1 MCTNFMTIIAHILY
15 IRFTLNI
22 LDAVIFLQQKLMPLQ
37 TINSGRWEMSEEFD
51 VKTSFSAL
59 TFCPS

>member
-1 MCTNFMTIIAHILY
+1 MCTNFMTILAHILY

-51 VKTSFSAL
+51 VKT
-59 TFCPS
+59 